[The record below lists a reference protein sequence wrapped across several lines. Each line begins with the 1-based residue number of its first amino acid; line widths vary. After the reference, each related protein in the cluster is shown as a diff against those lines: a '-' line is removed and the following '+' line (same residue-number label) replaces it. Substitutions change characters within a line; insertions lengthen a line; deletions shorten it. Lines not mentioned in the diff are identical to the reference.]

1 VRIAITVPDPP
12 QGKVKYEDPAVL
24 ALVGKFSPKKVTP
37 YYCEF
42 LPDDYETAD
51 IIVIARDRVLDLLIH
66 DIEKLENR
74 RERTSDPDEQALLDR
89 VLAGLEAETPVC
101 DQEFSEPDRERLRTI
116 SPLSMKPTLII
127 DGDAAGPNDLIPRAL
142 EKAGLMFF
150 YTSGQPEVHAW
161 LVRRGADAVTCA
173 GKIHSDLARG
183 FVKAEIVPVDD
194 LLQCHSLQ
202 DARKRDLTRLV
213 DREFVIPEKTVID
226 IRFNV

>member
-1 VRIAITVPDPP
+1 MRIAITAPDPP
-12 QGKVKYEDPAVL
+12 QGKVKYEDPAVIAL
-24 ALVGKFSPKKVTP
+24 ADKFSPKKVTP

-51 IIVIARDRVLDLLIH
+51 IIVIARDRALDLLIH

-74 RERTSDPDEQALLDR
+74 RERASDPDERALLDR
-89 VLAGLEAETPVC
+89 VLAQLEEEIPIC
-101 DQEFSEPDRERLRTI
+101 DQEFSEPDHEWLRTI
-116 SPLSMKPTLII
+116 SPLSMKPTLVIE
-127 DGDAAGPNDLIPRAL
+127 GDADPNELIPRAL

-150 YTSGQPEVHAW
+150 YTSGKQEVHAW

-194 LLQCHSLQ
+194 LLRCHSLQ

-213 DREFVIPEKTVID
+213 DRDFIIPEKTVID